1 MNQVSAERVIVDLI
15 AGPAPL
21 AASREAL
28 PRGNV
33 LEEGVLDCDCT
44 IRKDAST
51 GAWRGVE
58 LAFDAP
64 RFTFLFGK
72 LPIRLSARC
81 APQKWKEGAGRHP
94 ASPSGGTSSFSS
106 ISLSSVA
113 PKKVPE
119 KNYSFR
125 RSSMM
130 RSRILKRIHETFH
143 GRESQS
149 GTTDSLADGCIA
161 TSVASVG
168 DAVGGNVIPGIST
181 ATGSDSGCI
190 AHSGSGGRGGG
201 RLQGCKCSN
210 ISGGVSTIEIAFSYA
225 LPLLSKLDALP
236 LPVDI
241 SYLPGMPGVLCEWG

>member
-72 LPIRLSARC
+72 LPIRLSSRC

-94 ASPSGGTSSFSS
+94 ASPSGGTFVFH
-106 ISLSSVA
+106 LVSVHQ
-113 PKKVPE
+113 KVPE
-119 KNYSFR
+119 KITLFDDH
-125 RSSMM
+125 MM
-130 RSRILKRIHETFH
+130 RSYFKKNPYTFH
-143 GRESQS
+143 GRESQLEQR
-149 GTTDSLADGCIA
+149 TPQDGCIA
-161 TSVASVG
+161 TSVASG
-168 DAVGGNVIPGIST
+168 RCRWWKCYT
-181 ATGSDSGCI
+181 RHKHATGSDGCI
-190 AHSGSGGRGGG
+190 APERRRGGG
-201 RLQGCKCSN
+201 VNAWRANIPGCIGIEMLSVCSA
-210 ISGGVSTIEIAFSYA
+210 V
-225 LPLLSKLDALP
+225 
-236 LPVDI
+236 V
-241 SYLPGMPGVLCEWG
+241 V